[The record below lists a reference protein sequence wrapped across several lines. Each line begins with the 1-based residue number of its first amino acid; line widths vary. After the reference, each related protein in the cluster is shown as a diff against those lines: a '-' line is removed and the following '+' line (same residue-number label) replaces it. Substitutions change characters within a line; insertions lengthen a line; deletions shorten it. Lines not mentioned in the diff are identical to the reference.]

1 MKYAGTLIAV
11 KDMEISKR
19 FYHDV
24 LGLDVA
30 ADFGANVMLDGGIF
44 LQTLDTW
51 EQFIR
56 TDNVIL
62 QNNAGEMY
70 FEEEDIDAF
79 SDHLRSFEINY
90 VHELLEHPW
99 GQRVVRFYDPDGH
112 IIEVGEMIRAVI
124 ERFLK
129 SGMTH
134 EEVAVRM
141 DVPVEYVR
149 NVIGF

>member
-70 FEEEDIDAF
+70 FEEEDIEVVMRMLSRWYEVEFVFDGGRKEKHTF
-79 SDHLRSFEINY
+79 SGRMSKDESLDTVLETIELAGGPEFRREGNIIHL
-90 VHELLEHPW
+90 
-99 GQRVVRFYDPDGH
+99 
-112 IIEVGEMIRAVI
+112 IE
-124 ERFLK
+124 K
-129 SGMTH
+129 
-134 EEVAVRM
+134 
-141 DVPVEYVR
+141 
-149 NVIGF
+149 

>member
-1 MKYAGTLIAV
+1 
-11 KDMEISKR
+11 MEISKR

-56 TDNVIL
+56 TNHVIL

-70 FEEEDIDAF
+70 FEEEDIAISRNQASISRNLCEIMISALSLLKIF
-79 SDHLRSFEINY
+79 PARLTLYRRSDIIKVKGADKYARVSWFRSY
-90 VHELLEHPW
+90 H
-99 GQRVVRFYDPDGH
+99 
-112 IIEVGEMIRAVI
+112 
-124 ERFLK
+124 
-129 SGMTH
+129 
-134 EEVAVRM
+134 
-141 DVPVEYVR
+141 
-149 NVIGF
+149 

>member
-79 SDHLRSFEINY
+79 SEHLRSFEINKRSQM
-90 VHELLEHPW
+90 L
-99 GQRVVRFYDPDGH
+99 
-112 IIEVGEMIRAVI
+112 
-124 ERFLK
+124 
-129 SGMTH
+129 
-134 EEVAVRM
+134 
-141 DVPVEYVR
+141 
-149 NVIGF
+149 